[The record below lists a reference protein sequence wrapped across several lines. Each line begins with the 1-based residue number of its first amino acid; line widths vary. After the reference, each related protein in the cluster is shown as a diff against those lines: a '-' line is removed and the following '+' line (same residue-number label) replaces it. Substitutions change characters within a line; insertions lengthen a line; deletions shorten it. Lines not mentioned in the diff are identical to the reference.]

1 MDAAT
6 KTCSSCKEPKPF
18 ELFGRLSRS
27 KDGYNGRGK
36 SCMSAVEKQWRKSLS
51 AEHREQR
58 AAVMTAWRLANP
70 EKVSQYA
77 KKFYQQNKE
86 DVIEYHKKWRAENKA
101 QCAETGRIWR
111 EHNKEYMR
119 KKVAEWYVKNKKAHR
134 VRMKAWA
141 KAHPEAIAEAH
152 KRWQAANPDKVC
164 AQQKRAQRKRIENLT
179 DPYIV
184 GLIKGEIGNWGVVVP
199 PELVAMKKQ
208 YLLIKRK
215 LKEANEEHN

>member
-1 MDAAT
+1 MEAAT
-6 KTCSSCKEPKPF
+6 KTCGSCKESKPVDF
-18 ELFGRLSRS
+18 FGLLARN
-27 KDGYNGRGK
+27 KDGLNGRCK
-36 SCMSAVEKQWRKSLS
+36 ACVLVKTRQWKRTLPE
-51 AEHREQR
+51 EHLKKMESVRQAWKR
-58 AAVMTAWRLANP
+58 AHP
-70 EKVSQYA
+70 EKVSQYS

-86 DVIEYHKKWRAENKA
+86 AILEHHKKWRDENKA
-101 QCAETGRIWR
+101 RCAETGRIWR
-111 EHNKEYMR
+111 DKNKEYMR
-119 KKVAEWYVKNKKAHR
+119 KKQAEWYVKNKEAHM

-141 KAHPEAIAEAH
+141 KAHPEAMAEAH
-152 KRWQAANPDKVC
+152 KRWQAANPDKVR
-164 AQQKRAQRKRIENLT
+164 AQQKRAQLKRIENLT